1 MISKKL
7 KIIFGLSVPVFIA
20 HGIEE
25 YMMRFY
31 DMSPDFLFV
40 FTPLFPMPERQ
51 ALFLLLQIIVWL
63 MLGISFLLVLGG
75 AWPRRIIILLGLLYI
90 YELHH
95 FIDAFRA
102 GGYAPGL
109 ITALIFPVFAF
120 LFWKEFLKTH
130 KAVIPPKSPA

>member
-1 MISKKL
+1 MISSRL

-25 YMMRFY
+25 YLMGFY

-40 FTPLFPMPERQ
+40 FSPLLVMPERQ
-51 ALFLLLQIIVWL
+51 ALFLLLQIMVWL
-63 MLGISFLLVLGG
+63 LLGISFLLVLGG
-75 AWPRRIIILLGLLYI
+75 VWTRHVIILLGLLYV

-109 ITALIFPVFAF
+109 ITALAFPVFAV
-120 LFWKEFLKTH
+120 LFWREFWK
-130 KAVIPPKSPA
+130 PKSPA